1 MTGSEMSEG
10 NAGSVPRELRWCV
23 GKFVYARGA
32 SKPLHFMELKSFII
46 EDATDYSHLFY
57 LRGLRSRQEAGGVTD
72 DDLKR
77 WMDGTAVKPLG
88 ELVAHVLESLE
99 TTRHAIIEYFPG
111 VGLTAEYAK
120 LVLQRNASSQ
130 ASRRIERYE
139 GRGPAKFANQFLVL
153 QADEDV
159 DVQYC
164 PDLLSPVDD
173 EGAVTIVNMN
183 QSVRYEDE
191 CEASLEA
198 LLRPGIGPKIL
209 AMRVTSGD
217 QDVWHMTV
225 KGRAIKLPSLKSIRD
240 LCGKFGRHWNFRF
253 LDRFDAGY
261 FLPTPGPSTG
271 LLLAYDAGR
280 EWPLAG
286 YSKFE

>member
-1 MTGSEMSEG
+1 MGEESAERT
-10 NAGSVPRELRWCV
+10 PRELRWCV

-88 ELVAHVLESLE
+88 ELVAHVLESME
-99 TTRHAIIEYFPG
+99 TTRHSIIEHYPG
-111 VGLTAEYAK
+111 VGLTGEYAK
-120 LVLQRNASSQ
+120 LVLQTNASSRV
-130 ASRRIERYE
+130 SRRIERYE
-139 GRGPAKFANQFLVL
+139 GRGPARFANQFLVL

-159 DVQYC
+159 DVRYC
-164 PDLLSPVDD
+164 ADLLSPADD
-173 EGAVTIVNMN
+173 EHAVTIMNLN
-183 QSVRYEDE
+183 QSVRYDE
-191 CEASLEA
+191 ECAAPLEA
-198 LLRPGIGPKIL
+198 LLHSSAGPKIL

-217 QDVWHMTV
+217 EDAWHMTV
-225 KGRAIKLPSLKSIRD
+225 KGRAIKLPAIKNVRD
-240 LCGKFGRHWNFRF
+240 LCLKYGRHWNFCF

-261 FLPTPGPSTG
+261 FLPTSGPSTG

-280 EWPLAG
+280 EWPSVG